1 MSVARIGKMSGS
13 FEEQNSQPQKEVSI
27 PAKGRIAGI
36 DFGKAR
42 IGIALS
48 DPDRVLAT
56 PWGVYQRR
64 GTEQDARYFRQFV
77 EREKVVLFVVGL
89 PVHCDGSE
97 SESSLAVREFGK
109 WLEETTNTPVVFMD
123 ERFSTQTADTWL
135 RAAQLSRKQRQER
148 LDKLS
153 AQIILTAYLATYKPG
168 ETPKSWTPS
177 PLDDR
182 ES

>member
-1 MSVARIGKMSGS
+1 MLDS
-13 FEEQNSQPQKEVSI
+13 FGNNNSQPQKEVAI

-36 DFGKAR
+36 DFGKTR

-56 PWGVYQRR
+56 PWAVYQRR
-64 GTEQDARYFRQFV
+64 GPQQDARYFASLV
-77 EREKVVLFVVGL
+77 EKEKVVLFVLGL

-97 SESSLAVREFGK
+97 SESSLAAREFGK
-109 WLEETTNTPVVFMD
+109 WLEDVTHTPVVFMD

-135 RAAQLSRKQRQER
+135 RSAQLSRKQRRER

-168 ETPKSWTPS
+168 EVPKSWTPS
-177 PLDDR
+177 PLDDQQ
-182 ES
+182 S

>member
-1 MSVARIGKMSGS
+1 MSESPGEK
-13 FEEQNSQPQKEVSI
+13 NSQPKSELNI
-27 PAKGRIAGI
+27 PARGRIAGI
-36 DFGKAR
+36 DFGKTR
-42 IGIALS
+42 IGVALS

-56 PWGVYQRR
+56 PWDVYQRR
-64 GTEQDARYFRQFV
+64 GPQQDAKYFRTLV

-109 WLEETTNTPVVFMD
+109 WLEETTNIPVVFMD

-168 ETPKSWTPS
+168 ETPRSWMPS

-182 ES
+182 QS

>member
-1 MSVARIGKMSGS
+1 MVESFGKQGS
-13 FEEQNSQPQKEVSI
+13 QSRNEYGI
-27 PAKGRIAGI
+27 PASGRIAGI
-36 DFGKAR
+36 DFGKSR

-48 DPDRVLAT
+48 DPGRVLAT
-56 PWGVYQRR
+56 PWAVYHRR
-64 GTEQDARYFRQFV
+64 SIEQDADYFRKLV
-77 EREKVVLFVVGL
+77 EKEGVVLFVVGL
-89 PVHCDGSE
+89 PVHCDGTE
-97 SESSLAVREFGK
+97 SESSLAAREFGK
-109 WLEETTNTPVVFMD
+109 WLEEVTNTPVVFMD

-135 RAAQLSRKQRQER
+135 RSAQLSRKRRQER

-168 ETPKSWTPS
+168 GNTPQSWSPT